1 MNRTVDVVVIGAG
14 PAGENVA
21 DYARQHGLDVVIV
34 ERELVGGECSYW
46 ACMPSKA
53 LLRPTEV
60 LAAARRVPGAGA
72 AVTGEVDL
80 AATLRSR
87 DAFTSHMDD
96 ASQVEWLESVGV
108 ELVRGHG
115 RVSGP
120 REVTVTH
127 DDDTTTTLQATV
139 GVVVATGTS
148 ATMPPIEGLDRIA
161 AWDNRDVTT
170 TDVIPARLVVLGG
183 GVVGV
188 EMAQAMARLGSDV
201 TILEAQDR
209 LVGREEAVAAEA
221 LRAAL
226 ERDGITVRTG
236 AAATA
241 VIRDDDGQVVV
252 TVGAMVD
259 GDMPAADAPTD
270 QVVGDELLVAVGR
283 RANTEDVGL
292 DTVGVATTRGFID
305 VDELLR
311 VPGHDWLSA
320 VGDVNGR
327 ALLTH
332 QGKYQARL
340 VGDRLGGVDVDEAW
354 ADQRAVPRVIFTDPQ
369 VAAVGLTEQQARD
382 EGFDVLVVEHDTG
395 DVAGGALLGTDSG
408 GPARLVID
416 ARRHVIVG
424 ATFVG
429 AQVADL
435 LHSATI
441 AIVGEVPLATLW
453 HAVPSFPTVSEVWL
467 RLLEATRDSTGH

>member
-1 MNRTVDVVVIGAG
+1 MPRTVDVVVIGAG
-14 PAGENVA
+14 PVGENVA
-21 DYARQHGLDVVIV
+21 DYARQHDLDVVVV

-60 LAAARRVPGAGA
+60 LAAARRVPGAA
-72 AVTGEVDL
+72 PAVTGEVDV

-87 DAFTSHMDD
+87 TAFTSHWDD

-115 RVSGP
+115 RLSGE
-120 REVTVTH
+120 REVTVAHGDGSTSV
-127 DDDTTTTLQATV
+127 LSARV

-148 ATMPPIEGLDRIA
+148 AAMPPIDGLA
-161 AWDNRDVTT
+161 EVGAWDNRDITAV
-170 TDVIPARLVVLGG
+170 DEIPASLVVLGG

-188 EMAQAMARLGSDV
+188 EMAQAMARLGSQV
-201 TILEAQDR
+201 TIVEALDT
-209 LVGREEAVAAEA
+209 LVGREEPVAAAA
-221 LRAAL
+221 LRSAL
-226 ERDGITVRTG
+226 EDDGITVRTG
-236 AAATA
+236 SMATA
-241 VIRDDDGQVVV
+241 VRRDDDGRVVV
-252 TVGAMVD
+252 ALGD
-259 GDMPAADAPTD
+259 GDGTPLDEE
-270 QVVGDELLVAVGR
+270 VRGDELLVAVGR
-283 RANTEDVGL
+283 RANTDDIGL
-292 DTVGVATTRGFID
+292 DTVGVETERGFIP
-305 VDELLR
+305 VDDHLV

-340 VGDRLGGVDVDEAW
+340 VGDRLGGVEVDAAW
-354 ADQRAVPRVIFTDPQ
+354 ADDRAVPRVVFTDPQ
-369 VAAVGLTEQQARD
+369 IAAVGMTEQQARD
-382 EGFDVLVVEHDTG
+382 AGLDVLVVEHDTG
-395 DVAGGALLGTDSG
+395 HVAGGALLGSGSG

-416 ARRHVIVG
+416 RDRQVVVG

-429 AQVADL
+429 AHVAEL

-441 AIVGEVPLATLW
+441 AIVGEVPLATLR

-467 RLLEATRDSTGH
+467 RLLEATR